1 MLIFRSAKTGI
12 SELALNAS
20 YRMHVNSTIGSS
32 APFTTKSP
40 PPQPVAHR
48 RAGVT
53 LLSRLHVESS
63 RSSAQH
69 LFSLHG
75 HLNKSLK
82 NSSPL
87 FFIFFYELIMT
98 FRRLKKVNSSGPD
111 SGPSSQDNDI
121 YFPSSK
127 SDSCRTMDSPSN
139 SSEVYNYKTLA
150 YSGGTLPRNFKKV
163 KKSSSF

>member
-75 HLNKSLK
+75 HQNKSLK

-87 FFIFFYELIMT
+87 FFNFFFWWAHHDVQEAEEGELQRARQWTIISGQRHL
-98 FRRLKKVNSSGPD
+98 FPLVKVRQL
-111 SGPSSQDNDI
+111 QD
-121 YFPSSK
+121 YGL
-127 SDSCRTMDSPSN
+127 TQQ
-139 SSEVYNYKTLA
+139 LL
-150 YSGGTLPRNFKKV
+150 GGL
-163 KKSSSF
+163 